1 LGKLKT
7 LKKGGISGVNWHVR
21 KFHFIA
27 PFYQLFFK
35 FQTWNYS
42 MIIEQ
47 NLHKT
52 GILRD
57 DTLLDIGSGTGAFAK
72 SWERSGLK
80 VLATD
85 AAPGM
90 IKQCRKNGLD
100 CIELDLNQG
109 LPFSE
114 NEFQVVSAAYL
125 AHGLPLDQREFLY
138 KESARVA
145 EKAVIF
151 HDFSKK
157 TNPVISAIENMEG
170 SHYREFIGSAPGEMK
185 PFFTTVEVIGVN
197 KWHNWYV
204 CHP

>member
-1 LGKLKT
+1 
-7 LKKGGISGVNWHVR
+7 
-21 KFHFIA
+21 
-27 PFYQLFFK
+27 
-35 FQTWNYS
+35 

-52 GILRD
+52 GILEN

-72 SWERSGLK
+72 SWEKTGLK

-100 CIELDLNQG
+100 CIELDLKQG

-114 NEFQVVSAAYL
+114 NEFQVVTAAYL
-125 AHGLPLDQREFLY
+125 AHGLPLDQRQILY

-145 EKAVIF
+145 EKTVIF

-157 TNPVISAIENMEG
+157 TNPFISAIENMEG
-170 SHYREFIGSAPGEMK
+170 SHYKEFINSAPQEMK
-185 PFFTTVEVIGVN
+185 PFFRAVEVIAVN
-197 KWHNWYV
+197 RWHNWYL
-204 CHP
+204 CRP